1 LSAPQQLLV
10 AGGGIGAMAAACA
23 VARAGWQVRV
33 FERTPVFTEVG
44 AGLQLGPN
52 VTRILHAWGQ
62 QDALR
67 AVAAYPRRLV
77 VRNAKSGAEL
87 GELPLGERAL
97 QRYGAP
103 YVTVH
108 RADLHALLHALA
120 QTTGEVQIRLGQT
133 LTHFQDDGA
142 AVRVRTGG
150 AGEVEGDALLGADGL
165 LSAVRQQLLADG
177 PPQPVG
183 DLAYRAML
191 RMDALPTAWHANE
204 VTVWMGTDLHL
215 VHYPV
220 RAGAALNVVA
230 IVRHAAP
237 RVPAAHDDDAV
248 PSGELAHMLGNLGV
262 ICAPLRELVNAAAPA
277 SLNAQTWRRWVLA
290 ARAPVGSAPEMA
302 RGRVALLG
310 DAAHPMR
317 PYMAQGAGMAIE
329 DAAELA
335 QSLAMTAVDVPTR
348 LRRYAQARWQRVA
361 RVQARS
367 MRNGEIF
374 HARGLVR
381 MGRDASI
388 RLLGERVLD
397 VPWLYSR

>member
-1 LSAPQQLLV
+1 
-10 AGGGIGAMAAACA
+10 MAAACA
-23 VARAGWQVRV
+23 VARAGWQARV
-33 FERTPVFTEVG
+33 FERTPVFAEVG

-52 VTRILHAWGQ
+52 VTRILHAWGLQ
-62 QDALR
+62 NALH
-67 AVAAYPRRLV
+67 AVAAIPDRLV
-77 VRNAKSGAEL
+77 VRSAESGAEL
-87 GELPLGERAL
+87 GVLPLGARAL

-108 RADLHALLHALA
+108 RADLHALLLA
-120 QTTGEVQIRLGQT
+120 AAQATGEVQIRLGQT
-133 LTHFQDDGA
+133 LTQFDDAGD
-142 AVRVRTGG
+142 AVRLRTS
-150 AGEVEGDALLGADGL
+150 AGCEVEGDALLGADGL

-183 DLAYRAML
+183 DLAFRAML
-191 RMDALPTAWHANE
+191 RMDELPPARRGNE
-204 VTVWMGTDLHL
+204 VTVWMGADLHL

-230 IVRHAAP
+230 IVRHAAH
-237 RVPAAHDDDAV
+237 RAPAACDDDEEV
-248 PSGELAHMLGNLGV
+248 QSGELARTLAALGR
-262 ICAPLRELVNAAAPA
+262 ICAPLRELVEAAAGA
-277 SLNAQTWRRWVLA
+277 SLNPQTWRRWVLA
-290 ARAPVGSAPEMA
+290 ARAPVASAAEMA
-302 RGRVALLG
+302 RARVALLG

-317 PYMAQGAGMAIE
+317 PYLAQGAGMAIE

-335 QSLAMTAVDVPTR
+335 QSLAMDAVDVPTR

-388 RLLGERVLD
+388 RLLGERLLD
-397 VPWLYSR
+397 VPWLYAR

>member
-1 LSAPQQLLV
+1 MSAPLQLLV

-33 FERTPVFTEVG
+33 FERTPVFAEVG

-52 VTRILHAWGQ
+52 VTRILQAWGLD
-62 QDALR
+62 DALR
-67 AVAAYPRRLV
+67 AVAAYPQRLV
-77 VRNAKSGAEL
+77 VRSAASGAEL
-87 GELPLGERAL
+87 GVLPLGERAL
-97 QRYGAP
+97 QRYRAP

-108 RADLHALLHALA
+108 RADLHALLLA
-120 QTTGEVQIRLGQT
+120 AAQATGKVQIHLGQT
-133 LTHFQDDGA
+133 LTHFEDQDA
-142 AVRVRTGG
+142 AVRLRTGTGG
-150 AGEVEGDALLGADGL
+150 AVAGDALLGADGL
-165 LSAVRQQLLADG
+165 LSAVRQQLLGDG

-183 DLAYRAML
+183 DLAYRALL
-191 RMDALPTAWHANE
+191 RMDALPPNWHANE

-230 IVRHAAP
+230 IVRRAAA
-237 RVPAAHDDDAV
+237 RVPAARDDDEV
-248 PSGELAHMLGNLGV
+248 PSGELARALGALGV
-262 ICAPLRELVNAAAPA
+262 ICAPLRELVEAAASA
-277 SLNAQTWRRWVLA
+277 SLNPQTWRRWVLA
-290 ARAPVGSAPEMA
+290 ARSPVSSAPEMA

-367 MRNGEIF
+367 LRNGEIF

-381 MGRDASI
+381 LGRDASI